1 MVTEFTQDSHLQGNK
16 YFRVVHGKSD
26 KAHSV
31 GLHRHDFVEV
41 FWVRNGGGML
51 ISGGRERYFSK
62 NFLYISSPNEAHV
75 LEPERNSTLSFTYV
89 AIAREVFDDFMNTV
103 LAGEEDLYRRKFAGI
118 SLKLSSFETS
128 FLDRAAAELAWQ
140 NDSRMAIFRF
150 LLNLYWQIKNAF
162 ISALPGDC
170 PIGFPTPANAYAILK
185 TFLWG

>member
-62 NFLYISSPNEAHV
+62 NFLYISRPNVFQV
-75 LEPERNSTLSFTYV
+75 LEPERNPRKLYV
-89 AIAREVFDDFMNTV
+89 CRNSKGGFDDFMNTV
-103 LAGEEDLYRRKFAGI
+103 LAGGLYRRK
-118 SLKLSSFETS
+118 LREY
-128 FLDRAAAELAWQ
+128 R
-140 NDSRMAIFRF
+140 
-150 LLNLYWQIKNAF
+150 
-162 ISALPGDC
+162 
-170 PIGFPTPANAYAILK
+170 
-185 TFLWG
+185 